1 MSDFKWL
8 TTEEFRKQRF
18 PHIRHHSSNG
28 LVVAPDSSTKWDPSY
43 GPGVPFG
50 LRKDLATQVI
60 SKGDKDDD
68 PIHFIISSETPDRD
82 DDIIRAKGWN
92 LKHYKKNP
100 VVLFAHDGRSLPV
113 GKSQKVW
120 KTEDTLES
128 EAIFTPKDL
137 YPFGHM
143 VGQFYRQGFLKATS
157 VGFRPLE
164 FKEREMEDEESRGFW
179 GPTEFMKQELLE
191 YSSVPVP
198 AHPEA
203 LIQARSLGIDCEPLK
218 DWAEQVLGGELG
230 EGRWLSKGDAERIY
244 TTLAQAQKKF
254 FFGAPTSHTET
265 ARAVMADQRFFED
278 IELREELGVTMDL
291 TDKGTISFRSAH
303 PGGTP
308 AADEGATWNGPSE
321 VAAAEVSDLKV
332 MATWFDSAEPDL
344 KGSYKLSHHLA
355 AGTHSVV
362 LRGVNAAIAVVL
374 GARDG
379 VDIPEDDRRGVFDH
393 LAKHLRDDFDRDPP
407 EFRDYTADELSK
419 LLPDVDEPVE
429 PPVVIDARVLAEEIL
444 ELRKEVAAIKA
455 EAEGDPDG
463 DAVLEFH
470 EDGTVEIHDMDAF
483 LDSINM
489 VRDELDR
496 EYRRDVLGQVVD

>member
-1 MSDFKWL
+1 MSDFNWL
-8 TTEEFRKQRF
+8 TTEEFRESVFRDALTG
-18 PHIRHHSSNG
+18 S
-28 LVVAPDSSTKWDPSY
+28 V
-43 GPGVPFG
+43 GV
-50 LRKDLATQVI
+50 RKDLATQVI
-60 SKGDKDDD
+60 PKGNKDDD
-68 PIHFIISSETPDRD
+68 PIHFIISAETPDRD

-164 FKEREMEDEESRGFW
+164 FKEREMDDEESRGFW

-203 LIQARSLGIDCEPLK
+203 LIQARSLGIDCEPLE

-278 IELREELGVTMDL
+278 IELVEELEGKTM
-291 TDKGTISFRSAH
+291 DKGTISFRSAH

-308 AADEGATWNGPSE
+308 AADEGSTWNGPRE

-332 MATWFDSAEPDL
+332 MSTWFDSAEPDL

-374 GARDG
+374 GARGG
-379 VDIPEDDRRGVFDH
+379 VDIPEDDRRGVFNH
-393 LAKHLRDDFDRDPP
+393 LAKHLRDDFDREPP
-407 EFRDYTADELSK
+407 EFRDYTDEELAK
-419 LLPDVDEPVE
+419 LFPEF
-429 PPVVIDARVLAEEIL
+429 AEDNIVHTIVFDTSTDIAAQIL
-444 ELRKEVAAIKA
+444 ELRDEVAALKA
-455 EAEGDPDG
+455 NAEPDPDGDFDG

-470 EDGTVEIHDMDAF
+470 EDGTVEIHDMDAL